1 MNHADMA
8 MEGFS
13 CYEGRQIVTD
23 CSPAV
28 FYTPLFFFTRH
39 PLPATKMWNFVELF
53 EPLVWGLVF
62 LSIFYFFI
70 FIKVCNVAVRKIE
83 NLGTITEWFLLFPFG
98 YVLNAL
104 KFKISQIDFRML
116 LKDTFCFWDFKWQKI
131 FQKYASNEVN
141 KTKSL
146 LDAIFL
152 SLILLSLMLL
162 SMMLLSLMLLSLM
175 LLSLMLLSLMFCN

>member
-53 EPLVWGLVF
+53 TPFVWGMVF
-62 LSIFYFFI
+62 LSFIYFFI

-104 KFKISQIDFRML
+104 KFKISQIDFRILLTDVKRFFKNMHP
-116 LKDTFCFWDFKWQKI
+116 LKDQKTTRCDI
-131 FQKYASNEVN
+131 YKPDIA
-141 KTKSL
+141 K
-146 LDAIFL
+146 LDTAKPETAMPVL
-152 SLILLSLMLL
+152 
-162 SMMLLSLMLLSLM
+162 
-175 LLSLMLLSLMFCN
+175 